1 MLITFTP
8 VSMSSATYYKRHL
21 ICTIIAAFKLRH
33 PSHALLGSYSSVMV
47 RYAINN
53 EWYGPTQ
60 TGERLSIIIRDK
72 PLLAEMFSMCVGS

>member
-1 MLITFTP
+1 M
-8 VSMSSATYYKRHL
+8 
-21 ICTIIAAFKLRH
+21 
-33 PSHALLGSYSSVMV
+33 MV